1 MRPPPG
7 SGPRA
12 WSDGLYTAMVGSDRP
27 GASVIARAGSIGR
40 PVRLETATPDDLP
53 ALLLRAESAV
63 PAHMHTEKA

>member
-1 MRPPPG
+1 
-7 SGPRA
+7 
-12 WSDGLYTAMVGSDRP
+12 MVGSDRP

-40 PVRLETATPDDLP
+40 PVRLETVTPDDLP